1 MQITAINKIESYF
14 RRNFLCELIQRMIA
28 PFLALTAFVSAV
40 SFFSRLDYKVWLFLF
55 LALLIKIIYIFFRAA
70 SLKIDPKDCYREI
83 DRALALDERAVT
95 YYETRKNSGK
105 PSAARSEELVLLV
118 QEDFFDN
125 YSRKSIVFSDDK
137 MFDEA
142 FKPFRTVPGRNNYLL
157 LGFIAV
163 LSALHIYFD
172 YFAVSTQEN
181 AGMAA
186 GEKKE
191 SPAQAAKV
199 LDALIAANDEKL
211 KAADAVLELKQA
223 REKLKEPQTARELA
237 KNLRD
242 TAEKLKQIQQGE
254 NKKGAQNAL
263 DKLGEAANEMV
274 SGKSAEGLS
283 EQDRKMV
290 EERLKEFKKLVDDYL
305 KNSNDKD
312 FAKIEKELAE
322 LTALLDAK
330 KEALKKAA
338 LEKKDKSPAGEQN
351 AAGGGSKKESTAE
364 EKSAMKHL
372 DRLSGKELL
381 EKLKNDKQL
390 QELYAALSAMS
401 DEADAKSGGQK
412 KDSGQAGAGDKQPGA
427 DGGGGKDGKPG
438 TGGKKGKEGGGGITA
453 EALGIDIP
461 KPGKGS
467 SNLKAE
473 AGEAPLMAPQNRQK
487 AGAAEKKAGQWKAFF
502 ESERFDVESKKS
514 KVEGLHDAS
523 APSMTIEGKSLPEP
537 GAAGEKIGGI
547 IKSEAAE
554 AESLVSGDRV
564 ADELKKPVADYFKKL
579 NNDFGEKP

>member
-1 MQITAINKIESYF
+1 M
-14 RRNFLCELIQRMIA
+14 IQRMIG
-28 PFLALTAFVSAV
+28 PLLALTAFVSAA
-40 SFFSRLDYKVWLFLF
+40 SFFTGLDYKVWLFL
-55 LALLIKIIYIFFRAA
+55 LSALIIKIVYIFVSAA
-70 SLKIDPKDCYREI
+70 SLKIDPKNCYREI
-83 DRALALDERAVT
+83 DRALALEERAVT
-95 YYETRKNSGK
+95 YYETRKSSGK
-105 PSAARSEELVLLV
+105 SSGVRPDELVLLV
-118 QEDFFDN
+118 EEDFLEN
-125 YSRKSIVFSDDK
+125 YSRKSIVFNDDK
-137 MFDEA
+137 MFAEA
-142 FKPFRTVPGRNNYLL
+142 FKPFKITFCRNNYLL
-157 LGFIAV
+157 LGVIAV
-163 LSALHIYFD
+163 FSVLHIYYD
-172 YFAVSTQEN
+172 YFAVSAPDSDKQ
-181 AGMAA
+181 ALAA
-186 GEKKE
+186 KKE
-191 SPAQAAKV
+191 YPAEAAKV

-223 REKLKEPQTARELA
+223 REKLKEPQTSKELA
-237 KNLRD
+237 KNLKD
-242 TAEKLKQIQQGE
+242 AAEKLKQIQQGE
-254 NKKGAQNAL
+254 NKKGVQNAM

-290 EERLKEFKKLVDDYL
+290 DDRLKEFKKLVDDYL

-312 FAKIEKELAE
+312 FSKIEKELAE
-322 LTALLDAK
+322 LTALLEAK
-330 KEALKKAA
+330 KEAIKKAA
-338 LEKKDKSPAGEQN
+338 AEKKEKAGEGGKN
-351 AAGGGSKKESTAE
+351 AAGGGPKKESTAE

-401 DEADAKSGGQK
+401 DEAEAKPDGGK
-412 KDSGQAGAGDKQPGA
+412 NASGQAGSDGKTPGGE
-427 DGGGGKDGKPG
+427 DGKEGKDGKPG
-438 TGGKKGKEGGGGITA
+438 TGGKKGKEGAGGITA

-473 AGEAPLMAPQNRQK
+473 AGDAPLMAPQNRQK
-487 AGAAEKKAGQWKAFF
+487 TGAAEKKAGQWKAFF
-502 ESERFDVESKKS
+502 ESERFEVDSKKS
-514 KVEGLHDAS
+514 KVEGMHDAS